1 MTSTAHSARSI
12 DDFLEHLYRI
22 HKRRFVLLPNDTS
35 KTSHDHVGP
44 RIFQYRHYCLPPLPL
59 LALCIAN
66 SSDATEILM
75 LSYLLANPTFR
86 RDMFSDSSNGADD
99 EAQDDASSMQ
109 GAEYLAASIFLGMLI
124 GGTILGF
131 LSDQFGRRPAL
142 LAGLVTNAT
151 AGLLSSLHFLT
162 PTSAQLTMWRFIAGV
177 GIGATVP
184 SLFSLASEWCPK
196 EVRGAVVTLV
206 ASFWMVGSLFVS
218 SLAWIL
224 FRREDLQLQ
233 ENYHDIESSF
243 HTWRIFAAVCALP
256 SALGAVM
263 VYVYVPESPR
273 FLASRKRE
281 YELASVCNRMAELM
295 GVQLINDALY
305 KANTNMDDH
314 GDDHVVI
321 KETCSSTSTYMT
333 DSIANEM
340 DYIHPLTG
348 PELRQNYDSGIP
360 NTADT
365 AASSNSLVTRLRLA
379 LRTIP
384 RTLRILHSPQLLM
397 RTTLPLQ
404 VIWFSLSF
412 STYGITTWIN
422 TLFHAIHL
430 QNIYFNS
437 FLFALANL
445 PGNIA
450 SILYSDRFGRNRM
463 LVGSLIGAAGG
474 LTGFAFLVHGNGTAA
489 DNGEDD
495 DSKFNAR
502 TFGIVLFACIFQMF
516 SIISWNTIDI
526 MTGELFPTSVRS
538 AGMGICTA
546 CGRFGAMFAQFV
558 FARLMMAGNGEGE
571 VASVYVLVVA
581 ATSLLIGAGMPM
593 FLQRDMTMGQLPDEL
608 SEPTSSRFVTL
619 GCISNASP
627 KDHLSDDEVDNTAGL
642 QSRSMNEY
650 DSIQAE
656 SRHRTLEEEDFLL

>member
-224 FRREDLQLQ
+224 FRREDLQLH
-233 ENYHDIESSF
+233 ENYHDIEASF

-281 YELASVCNRMAELM
+281 YAASVCNRMAELM

-340 DYIHPLTG
+340 DYINPLTG
-348 PELRQNYDSGIP
+348 AELRQNYDLGTS

-365 AASSNSLVTRLRLA
+365 AVSSTLVTRLRLA

-384 RTLRILHSPQLLM
+384 RTLRILHSPQLLV

-558 FARLMMAGNGEGE
+558 FARLMMAGNSEGE
-571 VASVYVLVVA
+571 VASVYILVVA
-581 ATSLLIGAGMPM
+581 ASSLLIGAGMPM
-593 FLQRDMTMGQLPDEL
+593 FLQRDMTMGQLQDEL
-608 SEPTSSRFVTL
+608 SEPTKSRFVTL
-619 GCISNASP
+619 GCINNAFP

-642 QSRSMNEY
+642 QNRSMNEY

>member
-86 RDMFSDSSNGADD
+86 RDMFSDSSYGADD

-224 FRREDLQLQ
+224 FRR
-233 ENYHDIESSF
+233 
-243 HTWRIFAAVCALP
+243 
-256 SALGAVM
+256 
-263 VYVYVPESPR
+263 
-273 FLASRKRE
+273 
-281 YELASVCNRMAELM
+281 
-295 GVQLINDALY
+295 
-305 KANTNMDDH
+305 
-314 GDDHVVI
+314 
-321 KETCSSTSTYMT
+321 
-333 DSIANEM
+333 
-340 DYIHPLTG
+340 
-348 PELRQNYDSGIP
+348 
-360 NTADT
+360 
-365 AASSNSLVTRLRLA
+365 
-379 LRTIP
+379 
-384 RTLRILHSPQLLM
+384 
-397 RTTLPLQ
+397 
-404 VIWFSLSF
+404 
-412 STYGITTWIN
+412 
-422 TLFHAIHL
+422 
-430 QNIYFNS
+430 
-437 FLFALANL
+437 
-445 PGNIA
+445 
-450 SILYSDRFGRNRM
+450 
-463 LVGSLIGAAGG
+463 
-474 LTGFAFLVHGNGTAA
+474 
-489 DNGEDD
+489 
-495 DSKFNAR
+495 
-502 TFGIVLFACIFQMF
+502 
-516 SIISWNTIDI
+516 
-526 MTGELFPTSVRS
+526 
-538 AGMGICTA
+538 
-546 CGRFGAMFAQFV
+546 
-558 FARLMMAGNGEGE
+558 
-571 VASVYVLVVA
+571 
-581 ATSLLIGAGMPM
+581 
-593 FLQRDMTMGQLPDEL
+593 
-608 SEPTSSRFVTL
+608 
-619 GCISNASP
+619 
-627 KDHLSDDEVDNTAGL
+627 
-642 QSRSMNEY
+642 
-650 DSIQAE
+650 
-656 SRHRTLEEEDFLL
+656 